1 MPVERSMRYGI
12 SSERLVH
19 VECNVQLND
28 WRSSGSVMI
37 EMLILETLHRP
48 RGDICAQSRT
58 EHEPI

>member
-1 MPVERSMRYGI
+1 MRYGI